1 MLEPTSDHR
10 TRTLMQ
16 ISASA
21 NRLQTVRVE
30 VASLP
35 ESGPGAFTLSLNFTG
50 ARTAYNLPP
59 THSWLLDIFPPVRP
73 LHGRT
78 KQRRI
83 RATQR
88 NNGGLEQHRGISTPP
103 PSKTMYVGRE

>member
-1 MLEPTSDHR
+1 
-10 TRTLMQ
+10 MQ

-88 NNGGLEQHRGISTPP
+88 NDGGGRSSIVEYQRLHHQRLCTWAENKKD
-103 PSKTMYVGRE
+103 KT